1 MGVTVPILISM
12 YSVHMLCKCPTA
24 VLKYS
29 CEDTKEVHKYI
40 LSANKVVSYAVNT
53 FTEDVCS

>member
-1 MGVTVPILISM
+1 MGMTIPTLISM
-12 YSVHMLCKCPTA
+12 YSFHMLCKCPTA

-29 CEDTKEVHKYI
+29 CEDTKEAPKYI
-40 LSANKVVSYAVNT
+40 LSVNKVVSYAVNT